1 MSNKIDSLLGAD
13 GADIDLVRELELAQ
27 AESEYEG
34 YGPIQFDRWSVE
46 IAAHEEH
53 GFYVPTRE
61 ELMETTGEFLI
72 HLMMDRA

>member
-1 MSNKIDSLLGAD
+1 MSNRVVLLLGAD
-13 GADIDLVRELELAQ
+13 GADIDLVRELDLAR

-34 YGPIQFDRWSVE
+34 YGPIQCDRWSVE

-61 ELMETTGEFLI
+61 ELMETTGEFFV
-72 HLMMDRA
+72 HLVMERA